1 MLATDIISRI
11 STQLVH
17 RIAGNESL
25 KSVDLFLSHV
35 YALIFPYIINNS
47 IWDSNEKIEKPY
59 KVLFSFMKEF
69 LKKPKVKDNLKEY
82 TELSLIE
89 WFNDNL
95 CPTINKQIK
104 DEHAVSLPMVESVS
118 NGEIILKEKLF
129 NSYKTANIPKNLPK
143 YGQVEYESHQEEIET
158 NPGVIERQQNS
169 TNSEVETRTETVGSN
184 FEDMW
189 ISRGLPD
196 LGDIKEKKVPP
207 YFWALKIT
215 EEQYD
220 KMKELLRNNIPETG
234 TSRSRTSFIKKYAVY
249 IACYIAEWFK
259 REYNGKN
266 GESNGIVKDDPGL
279 ENIWETLNNHYLF
292 NNGKSTR
299 WLYSIYALGGFPIKY
314 IEYDKN
320 KGTQFSSLISK
331 VCREEDINEVL
342 ESLRLNNQAYQW
354 SLKEHSLG
362 EYIKSAKEEGIASI
376 LAESDHEKYRLYCDF
391 IETGI
396 RNTKKVR
403 FTPEWLLYD
412 YSEYNDSK
420 KTAYLSFRIKIGTDN
435 EDGIF
440 SSELLSSL
448 GVTDN
453 DIMLGLEYGDEKSE
467 SSIRFTKIRNNYVG
481 WYDCKFLSFDFPDDF
496 LSKEYNSDQSLK
508 LMWYSITDKKRE
520 SGHVLE
526 EYQIEEYIQFYRK
539 TEGSNEYTS
548 EKDSTAESK
557 LLYSSEWK
565 PKKGSPIKL
574 GNGYCLI
581 KINKELTIKK
591 GNEEKHFF
599 AKTGKLGYDLKP
611 YNVVNKVYRQNN
623 PTEVKLLI
631 GRNAITKVYVTD
643 EAGNETVIRTED
655 YTIKHRKVFHENNEY
670 NDGLPNETGLYT
682 IRITYNDKTEI
693 FECLY
698 VAYEKFVTRD
708 CRNEKLC
715 FKTPVIRINCTT
727 GEPEGDEIRG
737 EFSCSELLENDTLS
751 FEVCNSDGVVVE
763 IYVPALRKELSLD
776 NNCTTYGIDEKISI
790 PYQNLESCNLRIIDQ
805 DGVKRIYG
813 KDLFRELY
821 RNYQY
826 DKEGGR
832 NIGYN
837 IVVKVPEPKGIVN
850 DNNNPKAIVLVEEFD
865 KVVEQGAYFPKADIF
880 SNILKLS
887 DNRDR
892 LTEFMV
898 EILKRENVDNKSL
911 HRFAHEFLFDWFFL
925 PIGFWQGVGKSD
937 TIKEKICQLFLSN
950 PNINGEQEKK
960 DLEIMLTERVWGGKT
975 YWTISPT
982 SDSDWD
988 IWNLQGLSS
997 DDLEVKATMYIRGSK
1012 NDPCLLQKRTGRNEI
1027 IFIPYNNKD
1036 FLEKVAKAED
1046 IYKKIKEL

>member
-25 KSVDLFLSHV
+25 KRVDLFLPHV
-35 YALIFPYIINNS
+35 YALIFPYIINNN

-104 DEHAVSLPMVESVS
+104 NEHAASLPMVESVS

-215 EEQYD
+215 EEQYNN
-220 KMKELLRNNIPETG
+220 MKELLKNNIPENG
-234 TSRSRTSFIKKYAVY
+234 SRTSFIKKYAVY

-266 GESNGIVKDDPGL
+266 GESNGIVDDSNEL
-279 ENIWETLNNHYLF
+279 EKIWEKLNKGCLF
-292 NNGKSTR
+292 KSANSTR
-299 WLYSIYALGGFPIKY
+299 WLDSIYVLGGFPI
-314 IEYDKN
+314 EYVKN
-320 KGTQFSSLISK
+320 EGTQFSSLISK

-342 ESLRLNNQAYQW
+342 ESLRLNNQAYQR
-354 SLKEHSLG
+354 SLKEHSLR

-376 LAESDHEKYRLYCDF
+376 LAESDHEKYRFYCDF

-396 RNTKKVR
+396 RGTIK
-403 FTPEWLLYD
+403 FSDEWILYD
-412 YSEYNDSK
+412 YSEYENSEEK
-420 KTAYLSFRIKIGTDN
+420 AYLSFRVKIGSDDK
-435 EDGIF
+435 DGIF
-440 SSELLSSL
+440 SSYLLESL
-448 GVTDN
+448 GVNEN

-539 TEGSNEYTS
+539 TEGGNEYTS
-548 EKDSTAESK
+548 QKDSTAESK

-565 PKKGSPIKL
+565 PKKGRPIML
-574 GNGYCLI
+574 GNGYSLI

-599 AKTGKLGYDLKP
+599 AETGKLGYELNLCKGI
-611 YNVVNKVYRQNN
+611 KVCRRNDS
-623 PTEVKLLI
+623 EVKLLI

-655 YTIKHRKVFHENNEY
+655 YTIRHRKVVHENKRY
-670 NDGLPNETGLYT
+670 IDKLPNKTGLYT
-682 IRITYNDKTEI
+682 IQITYNDKTEI

-698 VAYEKFVTRD
+698 VADEEFVTRD

-715 FKTPVIRINCTT
+715 FKTPVRRINCTT
-727 GEPEGDEIRG
+727 GEPEGDEIQG
-737 EFSCSELLENDTLS
+737 EFSCSELLKNDTLS

-763 IYVPALRKELSLD
+763 IYVPALRKELCLD
-776 NNCTTYGIDEKISI
+776 NNCNTYGINEEISI
-790 PYQNLESCNLRIIDQ
+790 LYQNLESCNLRIIDQ
-805 DGVKRIYG
+805 DGVKRIDG

-837 IVVKVPEPKGIVN
+837 IVVKVPEPQGIVE
-850 DNNNPKAIVLVEEFD
+850 NNNPRACVLVKEFD

-892 LTEFMV
+892 LKEFMV

-960 DLEIMLTERVWGGKT
+960 DLEIMLTEHVWGGKT
-975 YWTISPT
+975 YWTI

-997 DDLEVKATMYIRGSK
+997 DNLEVKATMYIRGSG
-1012 NDPCLLQKRTGRNEI
+1012 NDPCLLQKRNGRNEI
-1027 IFIPYNNKD
+1027 IIDTDGNIA